1 MATFDVV
8 KEYAWTTVPQGA
20 PLREEAP
27 VANVLSFEL
36 EESQLRSFV
45 SGWVNVGDAA
55 SQDAMKFYDN
65 LYKTKGEPTNYSFPF
80 FEDNF
85 RSYSNN
91 YADTFS
97 QISQRGAQMMGAAAA
112 EGSGVAEELILGGA
126 ALIQQSGNTVIQD
139 LGKKASSM
147 ANKGVNWALDHIGRD
162 NMGLDKGYQF
172 KIPEANSPSEFPGT
186 YVETP
191 KFYQYA
197 PTDTGV
203 EINFLLSNTI
213 TEGDTKKNQD
223 LIKNIIEES
232 RPRRGGA
239 IELTFPRI
247 YEIEIPGLRFV
258 KWAYLANAAFNLV
271 GQRRLITPEGGG
283 KPKIVPEAYAISLV
297 FNSLT
302 IEVENFIDKA
312 GM

>member
-1 MATFDVV
+1 MAGPFDVV
-8 KEYAWTTVPQGA
+8 KDYAWTTVPKGSR
-20 PLREEAP
+20 LRQEAP
-27 VANVLSFEL
+27 VANVTSYEL
-36 EESQLRSFV
+36 KESQLRSFV

-55 SQDAMKFYDN
+55 SQNAMTFYEN
-65 LYKTKGEPTNYSFPF
+65 LYKTKGDETEYSFPF

-97 QISQRGAQMMGAAAA
+97 QISQRGAQMIGANMA
-112 EGSGVAEELILGGA
+112 EGSGVGEELILGGA
-126 ALIQQSGNTVIQD
+126 ALLQQSGNTVIQD
-139 LGKKASSM
+139 IAKKASSVT
-147 ANKGVNWALDHIGRD
+147 NKGVNWALDKIGRE

-172 KIPEANSPSEFPGT
+172 KIPEANSPAEFPGT

-197 PTDTGV
+197 ATDTGV
-203 EINFLLSNTI
+203 EISFLLSNTI
-213 TEGDTKKNQD
+213 AEGDTQKNQD
-223 LIKNIIEES
+223 LIKNIIKES

-247 YEIEIPGLRFV
+247 YEIKIPGLRYV
-258 KWAYLANAAFNLV
+258 RWAYLANAAFNLV
-271 GQRRLITPEGGG
+271 GQRRLID
-283 KPKIVPEAYAISLV
+283 KKIVPEAYAISLV

-302 IEVENFIDKA
+302 IEVENFIDEA
-312 GM
+312 EM

>member
-1 MATFDVV
+1 MAGPFDVV
-8 KEYAWTTVPQGA
+8 KDYSWTTVPKGA
-20 PLREEAP
+20 DLRKDAP
-27 VANVLSFEL
+27 AANVTSYEL

-45 SGWVNVGDAA
+45 SGWVNVGNAK
-55 SQDAMKFYDN
+55 SQDPMKFYDGI
-65 LYKTKGEPTNYSFPF
+65 YKIKAGSETEYSFPF

-97 QISQRGAQMMGAAAA
+97 QISQRGAQMMGAGMA
-112 EGSGVAEELILGGA
+112 EGSGVAEELILGSA
-126 ALIQQSGNTVIQD
+126 ALAQQSGNTIIQD
-139 LGKKASSM
+139 ISKKAGSV
-147 ANKGVNWALDHIGRD
+147 ANKGVNWALDKIGRE

-172 KIPEANSPSEFPGT
+172 KIPEANNPAEFPGT

-197 PTDTGV
+197 ATDTGV

-213 TEGDTKKNQD
+213 TEGDTQKNQD
-223 LIKNIIEES
+223 LIKNIIKES
-232 RPRRGGA
+232 RPKRGGA

-247 YEIEIPGLRFV
+247 YTIKIPGLRYV

-271 GQRRLITPEGGG
+271 GQRRLID
-283 KPKIVPEAYAISLV
+283 KKIVPEAYAISLV

-302 IEVENFIDKA
+302 IEVENFIDEA
-312 GM
+312 EM

>member
-27 VANVLSFEL
+27 VANVTSFEL
-36 EESQLRSFV
+36 KESQLRSFV
-45 SGWVNVGDAA
+45 SGWVNVGDAK
-55 SQDAMKFYDN
+55 SQDAMKFYDG
-65 LYKTKGEPTNYSFPF
+65 LYKTKDGTETNYSFPF

-85 RSYSNN
+85 RSYANN

-97 QISQRGAQMMGAAAA
+97 QISQRGAQMMGANAA
-112 EGSGVAEELILGGA
+112 EGSGFLEELMFGSA
-126 ALIQQSGNTVIQD
+126 ALIQQSGHTGLQD
-139 LGKKASSM
+139 IAKKGASM
-147 ANKGVNWALDHIGRD
+147 VDKGVNWALDKVGRD
-162 NMGLDKGYQF
+162 NLGLDKGYQF
-172 KIPEANSPSEFPGT
+172 KIPQANSPSEFPGT

-197 PTDTGV
+197 ATDTGV

-213 TEGDTKKNQD
+213 SKEDAEKNQK

-271 GQRRLITPEGGG
+271 GQRRLID
-283 KPKIVPEAYAISLV
+283 KKIVPEAYAISLV

-302 IEVENFIDKA
+302 IEVENFIEKA

>member
-20 PLREEAP
+20 TLREEAP
-27 VANVLSFEL
+27 VANVTSFEL
-36 EESQLRSFV
+36 AESQLRSFV

-126 ALIQQSGNTVIQD
+126 ALIQQSGNTVAQQTF
-139 LGKKASSM
+139 KKATSM
-147 ANKGVNWALDHIGRD
+147 ANKGVNWALDQIGREK
-162 NMGLDKGYQF
+162 MGLDKGYQF
-172 KIPEANSPSEFPGT
+172 KIPEANDPAQFPGT

-197 PTDTGV
+197 ATDTGV
-203 EINFLLSNTI
+203 EINFLLSNTV
-213 TEGDTKKNQD
+213 TKEDTDKNQK

-232 RPRRGGA
+232 RPKRGGA
-239 IELTFPRI
+239 IELTFPRL
-247 YEIEIPGLRFV
+247 YEVEIPGLRFI

-271 GQRRLITPEGGG
+271 GQRRLVDG
-283 KPKIVPEAYAISLV
+283 KIVPEAYAISLV

-302 IEVENFIDKA
+302 VEVENFIEKA

>member
-1 MATFDVV
+1 MAGPFDVV
-8 KEYAWTTVPQGA
+8 KDYAWTTVPKGA
-20 PLREEAP
+20 DLRKEAP
-27 VANVLSFEL
+27 AANVTSYEL
-36 EESQLRSFV
+36 KESQLRSFV
-45 SGWVNVGDAA
+45 SGWVNVGDAK
-55 SQDAMKFYDN
+55 SQDPMKFYDGI
-65 LYKTKGEPTNYSFPF
+65 YKIKEGKETEYSFPF

-97 QISQRGAQMMGAAAA
+97 QISQRGAQMMGAGMA
-112 EGSGVAEELILGGA
+112 EGSGVAEELILGSA
-126 ALIQQSGNTVIQD
+126 ALMQQSGNTVIQD
-139 LGKKASSM
+139 ISKKAGSV
-147 ANKGVNWALDHIGRD
+147 ANKGVNWALDKIGRE

-172 KIPEANSPSEFPGT
+172 KIPEANNPADFPGT

-213 TEGDTKKNQD
+213 TEGDTQKNQD
-223 LIKNIIEES
+223 LIKNIIKES
-232 RPRRGGA
+232 RPKRGGA

-247 YEIEIPGLRFV
+247 YTIKIPGLRYV

-271 GQRRLITPEGGG
+271 GQRRLID
-283 KPKIVPEAYAISLV
+283 KKIVPEAYAISLV

-302 IEVENFIDKA
+302 IEVENFIDEA
-312 GM
+312 EM